1 MKIFICKDKKRVKEL
16 TQVEELHISKWK
28 NIVVTYLNF
37 QTKPFSKSFTP
48 EEWDSVIINK
58 KVL

>member
-1 MKIFICKDKKRVKEL
+1 MKVFISRDKKAVVEL
-16 TQVEELHISKWK
+16 TGVEELHISKWK

-37 QTKPFSKSFTP
+37 QTKPFNKSFTP
-48 EEWDSVIINK
+48 EEWDSIIINK

>member
-1 MKIFICKDKKRVKEL
+1 MKVFISRDKKAVIEL
-16 TQVEELHISKWK
+16 KGVEELHISKWK

-37 QTKPFSKSFTP
+37 QTKAFNKSFTP
-48 EEWDSVIINK
+48 EEWDSIIINK